1 MISTRSP
8 IVRVGVQ
15 VASPLALVVA
25 TFLLFA
31 GHNRP
36 GGGFAAGLLLGAVV
50 ALRTAAGLQ
59 RPTHALVLLGA
70 GGLLSGLVAVAPV
83 LWGDGILD
91 QIVVERSV
99 PVLGTVK
106 SGSALPFDIGV
117 TLIVVGMVV
126 AVLDGFG
133 VTEAGHNDDG
143 FQHDDVHHEGDHDEL
158 EGAER

>member
-1 MISTRSP
+1 MIATRSP
-8 IVRVGVQ
+8 VVRIGVQ
-15 VASPLALVVA
+15 VASPLALLVA

-59 RPTHALVLLGA
+59 RPTRALGFLGA
-70 GGLLSGLVAVAPV
+70 GGVLTGLVAVAPL
-83 LWGDGILD
+83 LWGDGVLD
-91 QIVVERSV
+91 QIVVEETF

-117 TLIVVGMVV
+117 TLIVVGMVI

-133 VTEAGHNDDG
+133 VTDEELQPEEAGP
-143 FQHDDVHHEGDHDEL
+143 
-158 EGAER
+158 